1 MNLYETLG
9 APPTLSSKDLS
20 MHIKMMPSTLL
31 SKEQRTQYGGEL
43 LNPKTRLYNELKTLR
58 FPPRPG
64 PEEINSL
71 YKKVCQKLSHASGEP
86 IPYRFFKAEF
96 QQLLEDCGY
105 TKHSSLAE
113 LTETTL
119 NNAID
124 QITDIWRFQ
133 GYAALLLRIAENSE
147 LSDPKNAHRA
157 WLAALKAYQR
167 FFATA
172 DVKDSCAYRT
182 QTEEKFRQDCREAWD
197 GFLAE
202 QLEGVSQR
210 MKRYIQKN
218 NADGV
223 GACMQTLQLS
233 IVKTIAPA
241 LSKSAMQ
248 DSLLPYASAIQT
260 AASLA
265 AAGAMFNNC
274 PKTLLAQDARGE
286 CKRAMIG
293 ALKKATDQLLAG
305 DADIAEIIR
314 WANTLNVKELYQKG
328 ALLVKKDAGDFFEAC
343 AKFIRSVIQDH
354 KFDRTKEMELL
365 VTILPADFVIAKS
378 DKEDLKQ
385 DDMLGY
391 GVLMYLNDMFEKEVT
406 EKMSESAAKLIGRRA
421 YRMIDESI
429 PEGAYRDATLGKV
442 NRIMIVQL
450 QKKNVSGE
458 SFLAFID
465 IFPGN
470 WPIDSPQVHNFR
482 ELKEGMIGDPLI
494 AQALKLLKEAR
505 EASPGTYTHKQAV
518 RALIDFACANP
529 GIDLGREDLK
539 FKQLVDQTLIQAFVG
554 SVNAYMESKTPSRAP
569 DPFDLDPFDVLGMSR
584 TVSTLG
590 YAEDVIKL
598 CGSFLPRRSKLPTEG
613 KMNLTTDSLMEK
625 LDITKDET
633 LVKRRKKYDRSRVKK
648 KTRQK
653 KTRQKKTKERKTEK
667 EKTKKEKPK
676 QEKPKPTYT
685 PSRFSRPTHTKI
697 NGIKFRGGSV
707 SAGIQYFIWM
717 LVLPALA
724 VYALA
729 RMPIRSY
736 DMMVMR
742 FFFLR
747 SALYIGGALLLS
759 GVFGLMANSDKG
771 RISGFGK
778 AARGAAWMTAILL
791 ILLYASYGIWRG
803 NVFLR
808 VVLAIWAFISLLT
821 MKQQIKKNAY
831 YDSNTITIDAI
842 TYNGG
847 GIAVFFNYITT
858 ILIVPCII
866 ASLIYIFDWELSPGW
881 IFVFKLYGIA
891 LALGVLRA
899 FFICLAEE
907 SGVRRFA
914 NFMSTEIYML
924 ILPVCG
930 WYSIN
935 YFDAFPLKW
944 WIIALYSVYGLI
956 FLLGTIAA
964 AQRD

>member
-1 MNLYETLG
+1 
-9 APPTLSSKDLS
+9 
-20 MHIKMMPSTLL
+20 
-31 SKEQRTQYGGEL
+31 
-43 LNPKTRLYNELKTLR
+43 
-58 FPPRPG
+58 
-64 PEEINSL
+64 
-71 YKKVCQKLSHASGEP
+71 
-86 IPYRFFKAEF
+86 
-96 QQLLEDCGY
+96 
-105 TKHSSLAE
+105 
-113 LTETTL
+113 
-119 NNAID
+119 
-124 QITDIWRFQ
+124 
-133 GYAALLLRIAENSE
+133 
-147 LSDPKNAHRA
+147 
-157 WLAALKAYQR
+157 
-167 FFATA
+167 
-172 DVKDSCAYRT
+172 
-182 QTEEKFRQDCREAWD
+182 
-197 GFLAE
+197 
-202 QLEGVSQR
+202 
-210 MKRYIQKN
+210 
-218 NADGV
+218 
-223 GACMQTLQLS
+223 
-233 IVKTIAPA
+233 
-241 LSKSAMQ
+241 
-248 DSLLPYASAIQT
+248 
-260 AASLA
+260 
-265 AAGAMFNNC
+265 
-274 PKTLLAQDARGE
+274 
-286 CKRAMIG
+286 
-293 ALKKATDQLLAG
+293 
-305 DADIAEIIR
+305 
-314 WANTLNVKELYQKG
+314 
-328 ALLVKKDAGDFFEAC
+328 
-343 AKFIRSVIQDH
+343 
-354 KFDRTKEMELL
+354 
-365 VTILPADFVIAKS
+365 
-378 DKEDLKQ
+378 
-385 DDMLGY
+385 
-391 GVLMYLNDMFEKEVT
+391 
-406 EKMSESAAKLIGRRA
+406 
-421 YRMIDESI
+421 
-429 PEGAYRDATLGKV
+429 
-442 NRIMIVQL
+442 
-450 QKKNVSGE
+450 
-458 SFLAFID
+458 
-465 IFPGN
+465 
-470 WPIDSPQVHNFR
+470 
-482 ELKEGMIGDPLI
+482 
-494 AQALKLLKEAR
+494 
-505 EASPGTYTHKQAV
+505 
-518 RALIDFACANP
+518 
-529 GIDLGREDLK
+529 
-539 FKQLVDQTLIQAFVG
+539 
-554 SVNAYMESKTPSRAP
+554 
-569 DPFDLDPFDVLGMSR
+569 
-584 TVSTLG
+584 
-590 YAEDVIKL
+590 
-598 CGSFLPRRSKLPTEG
+598 
-613 KMNLTTDSLMEK
+613 MNLTTDSLMEK